1 MQRTF
6 TTAAND
12 REPVRVLVV
21 DDHALFAEALM
32 LTLGIDDR
40 IQVVGSA
47 ASGTEAVSL
56 AQALHPDVI
65 LMDIAMPVLNG
76 LEATRQILTANPAAR
91 IVILSAHTD
100 HAYIERMTAAGVSG
114 FLEKQTS
121 AEILTKAIR
130 EVAAGKTYF
139 SPSIAKHLPRI
150 AYAVNQE
157 YRSKDTVLRD
167 GDEIALIP
175 PVSGG

>member
-1 MQRTF
+1 MRRTF
-6 TTAAND
+6 TTATN

-65 LMDIAMPVLNG
+65 LMDVHMPTMDG
-76 LEATRQILTANPAAR
+76 IEATRHVRRVSPRSRVVVVTAAR
-91 IVILSAHTD
+91 SPELRAH
-100 HAYIERMTAAGVSG
+100 AMAAG
-114 FLEKQTS
+114 
-121 AEILTKAIR
+121 AERLLTKDTPALGLIDAILDFPRATVSQLVPR
-130 EVAAGKTYF
+130 EARTA
-139 SPSIAKHLPRI
+139 
-150 AYAVNQE
+150 
-157 YRSKDTVLRD
+157 
-167 GDEIALIP
+167 
-175 PVSGG
+175 

>member
-65 LMDIAMPVLNG
+65 LMDVHMPTMDG
-76 LEATRQILTANPAAR
+76 IEATRHVRRVSPRSRVVVVTGAR
-91 IVILSAHTD
+91 SPELRAH
-100 HAYIERMTAAGVSG
+100 AMAAG
-114 FLEKQTS
+114 
-121 AEILTKAIR
+121 AERLLTKDTPALGLIDAILDFPRATVSQLVPR
-130 EVAAGKTYF
+130 EARTA
-139 SPSIAKHLPRI
+139 
-150 AYAVNQE
+150 
-157 YRSKDTVLRD
+157 
-167 GDEIALIP
+167 
-175 PVSGG
+175 

>member
-6 TTAAND
+6 TSAAND
-12 REPVRVLVV
+12 CEPVRALVV

-65 LMDIAMPVLNG
+65 LMDVHMPTMDG
-76 LEATRQILTANPAAR
+76 IEATRHVRRVSPRSRVVVVTAAR
-91 IVILSAHTD
+91 SPELRAH
-100 HAYIERMTAAGVSG
+100 AMAAG
-114 FLEKQTS
+114 
-121 AEILTKAIR
+121 AERLLTKDTPALGLIDAILDFPRATVSQLVPR
-130 EVAAGKTYF
+130 EARTA
-139 SPSIAKHLPRI
+139 
-150 AYAVNQE
+150 
-157 YRSKDTVLRD
+157 
-167 GDEIALIP
+167 
-175 PVSGG
+175 

>member
-1 MQRTF
+1 MRRTF

-56 AQALHPDVI
+56 AEALHPDVVLI
-65 LMDIAMPVLNG
+65 DVHMPSMDGI
-76 LEATRQILTANPAAR
+76 EATRHVRRVSPRSRVVVVTAAR
-91 IVILSAHTD
+91 SPELRAH
-100 HAYIERMTAAGVSG
+100 AEAAG
-114 FLEKQTS
+114 
-121 AEILTKAIR
+121 AERLLTKDTPALGLIDAILDFPCATVSQLVPR
-130 EVAAGKTYF
+130 EARTA
-139 SPSIAKHLPRI
+139 
-150 AYAVNQE
+150 
-157 YRSKDTVLRD
+157 
-167 GDEIALIP
+167 
-175 PVSGG
+175 